1 MDQIEWGDRR
11 DVKVQTT
18 FSWSLSR
25 NRHWMDTAT
34 IVSFHFGPA
43 RSDNF

>member
-1 MDQIEWGDRR
+1 MGRVEKGGRR

-25 NRHWMDTAT
+25 LNTAT
-34 IVSFHFGPA
+34 IVSFHFGPT
-43 RSDNF
+43 RSDDF